1 MAETREIR
9 LAFMDVILFSDGAI
23 RGGILTTDIE
33 TRPYEFRITSAIKP
47 TQLQQM
53 LYGTSLKDYV
63 YGELICAPLIKAT
76 KEKISFVLTKERYI
90 MEVRPLVAV
99 PIVLMSYNDKAAGDG
114 AKTVNFQMHKDYST
128 ELSQAKVILTPIT
141 QKLDLMEPF
150 ERLKLALN
158 EVHRLGVGEKGK
170 GG

>member
-1 MAETREIR
+1 MAETRENR

-76 KEKISFVLTKERYI
+76 KEKINFVLTQERYI

-99 PIVLMSYNDKAAGDG
+99 PIVLMSYNDKAVGDG
-114 AKTVNFQMHKDYST
+114 LKPISFQVHKDYST
-128 ELSQAKVILTPIT
+128 ELSHAQMVLTPIT